1 MKVYSNQCEG
11 AFINQYQLVT
21 SGDLP
26 QIKGIL
32 CVITLNTPKIHL
44 INCIILFFFIEV
56 IAVLNC
62 LFIYDNLFYFF
73 YLIKKILAKIHLKYI
88 SMCDI
93 TLNTIYLTREKA
105 QMIRKK
111 KKICTN

>member
-44 INCIILFFFIEV
+44 INSII
-56 IAVLNC
+56 
-62 LFIYDNLFYFF
+62 FYFYF
-73 YLIKKILAKIHLKYI
+73 IKNILAKIHLKYI

-93 TLNTIYLTREKA
+93 ILNTIYLTREKA

-111 KKICTN
+111 RKNMYKLG